1 MGDILCAMSS
11 GVTKFGWLDGEV
23 GGRGPRGFPGP
34 QGPPGEAGAQGP
46 PGSPGAQGAQGPPG
60 SPGLPGAQGSPATA
74 TNPVANELVVFGS
87 AATSPP
93 AIKSADTTVTLGQ
106 KLTATGGINIPSAN
120 TQNYFSVGPNDST
133 IGTVTIQSLAGANQG
148 ITLIWFNGYYD
159 GSDKR
164 FNSSKTSWN
173 TGVNQSSTHDY
184 YFLDLHNP
192 GTAPVMRI
200 DASDRVINA
209 SEGVR
214 SKRYD
219 LASVGSNPGGA
230 ATIWLDSAANTRPK
244 FGSSTLALLSDIGAA
259 GEKWVVTTAGSGTM
273 TTPSAAYTLMH
284 VWMIGGGGGGGC
296 GHSIRGGGGGSGG
309 SVFQF
314 TVPFKANAQY
324 NYVVG
329 AGGAGSSSPTGIADA
344 GGTTSFGS
352 NGLPCWS
359 VTGGLGGK
367 GGSAAGGQ
375 SGVGGD
381 GHFPGGGG
389 AWNGTATMGGA
400 MTAMV
405 PNGVSAQNGD
415 LTKSSGYNGGRG
427 WMNPNPNNNG
437 VLIGGDAGYGGGQG
451 GGPNGGRGSGF
462 DSMGYLV
469 TGTVGTFGCGGGGG
483 RAGTNSSVGLA
494 GGAGVICVWYT

>member
-1 MGDILCAMSS
+1 MVFQSMSGS
-11 GVTKFGWLDGEV
+11 D
-23 GGRGPRGFPGP
+23 
-34 QGPPGEAGAQGP
+34 QGLSQI
-46 PGSPGAQGAQGPPG
+46 S
-60 SPGLPGAQGSPATA
+60 
-74 TNPVANELVVFGS
+74 
-87 AATSPP
+87 
-93 AIKSADTTVTLGQ
+93 
-106 KLTATGGINIPSAN
+106 
-120 TQNYFSVGPNDST
+120 
-133 IGTVTIQSLAGANQG
+133 
-148 ITLIWFNGYYD
+148 FNGDFEYA
-159 GSDKR
+159 SSR
-164 FNSSKTSWN
+164 FNMSKSRWRIGVDQRGTTDRMWIDTSISSHQPIFEADN
-173 TGVNQSSTHDY
+173 
-184 YFLDLHNP
+184 
-192 GTAPVMRI
+192 
-200 DASDRVINA
+200 SDRLIRC
-209 SEGVR
+209 GVGTSAFR
-214 SKRYD
+214 HD
-219 LASVGSNPGGA
+219 LRGSSANPGGA
-230 ATIWLDSAANTRPK
+230 ATIWLDSAASTRPK
-244 FGSSTLALLSDIGAA
+244 FGSSTLALLSDIGAV
-259 GEKWVVTTAGSGTM
+259 GEKWVVSTAGSGTM

-314 TVPFKANAQY
+314 TVPFKASAQY

-352 NGLPCWS
+352 NSLPCWS
-359 VTGGLGGK
+359 VTGGGGGK
-367 GGSAAGGQ
+367 GGSAVGGQ
-375 SGVGGD
+375 AGVGGD

-400 MTAMV
+400 MTAIV
-405 PNGVSAQNGD
+405 PNGVSSQNGD